1 MTVWRGGRG
10 VKAPYQ
16 TTHVRIPVEIKDQVE
31 KLSKAFKAGS
41 QQETNEFV
49 SFDEA
54 VGIARKILREK
65 KSASHSL
72 AKLLTVIYGE
82 KVDLKELRE

>member
-31 KLSKAFKAGS
+31 KLSKAFKDGN
-41 QQETNEFV
+41 QQEMNELL

-54 VGIARKILREK
+54 VETARKILREK

-72 AKLLTVIYGE
+72 ARLLTVIYGE
-82 KVDLKELRE
+82 KIEVKELKE